1 MVGPYLRLY
10 WRVLKHA
17 VVAFGNDRAGTM
29 GAAIAFYTLFSLA
42 PLLVLIIAVAGF
54 VYGDDAARGAV
65 DDQLVGIVGQESAQA
80 VQAMVENAGNLG
92 TGIIATA
99 LGLLTMM
106 VAATTVFGQIQD
118 ALNVIWKAEPSR
130 SGAWSLLHTR
140 LMSLL
145 LIFCLGLLLLTS
157 LVINA
162 LLAGFS
168 ETLNDRVPFMGTI
181 LQVINFLIS
190 FGILTALFALVYRL
204 LPDTHIQWRD
214 VWLGGAVTALLFV
227 IGRQL
232 VSLYLGHTG
241 AASTYGAAGSLI
253 VVLLWVYYSAQI
265 FLFGAEITRSYA
277 AIR

>member
-1 MVGPYLRLY
+1 MIGAYLRLY
-10 WRVLKHA
+10 GRVLKHA
-17 VVAFGNDRAGTM
+17 VFAFGADRAGTM

-42 PLLVLIIAVAGF
+42 PLLVLVIAVAGI

-65 DDQLVGIVGQESAQA
+65 DEQLVGYVGAESAKA
-80 VQAMVENAGNLG
+80 VQALVENAGNVG
-92 TGIIATA
+92 TGLIATA

-118 ALNVIWKAEPSR
+118 ALNVIWKAEPRR
-130 SGAWSLLHTR
+130 SAALTLLRTR
-140 LMSLL
+140 LVSLA

-157 LVINA
+157 LVINTM
-162 LLAGFS
+162 LTGFS
-168 ETLNDRVPFMGTI
+168 SSLNDWVPFMGTL
-181 LQVINFLIS
+181 LQIVNFLIS

-214 VWLGGAVTALLFV
+214 VWLGGAITALLFV

-241 AASTYGAAGSLI
+241 AASAYGAAGSLI

-277 AIR
+277 ALR